1 MDQIKFGK
9 FLSSLRTSKNLTQE
23 QLAEKLNIGSK
34 TISKWECGNTIPDF
48 ATIIKISE
56 VLDVSVYELSICERI
71 PKQSIKQETLNKLKN
86 IKDLKKIKLRNKIL
100 LATSIIIFIILI
112 LSFIFTI
119 FNFNTVE
126 VYTIKSL
133 DDNYWI
139 EGSFVKTKEY
149 SFLDIIKITI
159 ISNDKQKYNIDI
171 NKFEYDIFNNDN
183 CIYNNNVYVS
193 EKINPLESKCNLL
206 EEINNLSIS
215 STIDI
220 SKINNNETFTLNVYY
235 LDMKNEN
242 QELKFNFQLI
252 KKYINNSLW

>member
-139 EGSFVKTKEY
+139 EGSFVKTKKY
-149 SFLDIIKITI
+149 SFLDIIKISL
-159 ISNDKQKYNIDI
+159 ISNDKQKYNIEI

-183 CIYNNNVYVS
+183 CIYNNKVFIMDDD
-193 EKINPLESKCNLL
+193 KKSKCNLL
-206 EEINNLSIS
+206 DEINNLSIS

-220 SKINNNETFTLNVYY
+220 SKINKNETFTLNIYY
-235 LDMKNEN
+235 IDMKNEN
-242 QELKFNFQLI
+242 QELKFNFILSNQ
-252 KKYINNSLW
+252 YSNNSLW